1 MAEKSDTANE
11 LVRVQSL
18 RWQQWKQNI
27 LMSYEENMMIVIE
40 AQQNERQTDDL
51 IGFGVS

>member
-11 LVRVQSL
+11 LVRVQ
-18 RWQQWKQNI
+18 
-27 LMSYEENMMIVIE
+27 ENTMIE